1 MRQPHA
7 LIPKPQLIRVF
18 ILVLTVACASC
29 GSDDDGGGTPTNP
42 TPPPQGPA
50 TLQIVDLVVGTGDE
64 AGGTEQV
71 QIHYTLWLYDP
82 AGTDGK
88 GTRIESSRNGS
99 QPIQFRLGSNAVI
112 PGFEQGVVG
121 TKVGGTRRLTIP
133 PNLGYGASGQG
144 PIPGNSWLVFEIE
157 LMATAP

>member
-1 MRQPHA
+1 LRQPQV
-7 LIPKPQLIRVF
+7 LSPQLVRVF
-18 ILVLTVACASC
+18 VLVLTVACASC
-29 GSDDDGGGTPTNP
+29 GGYDDGGGTPIAP

-50 TLQIVDLVVGTGDE
+50 TLQIVDLQVGTGDE
-64 AGGTEQV
+64 ANGTEQV
-71 QIHYTLWLYDP
+71 QVHYTLWLYDP

-88 GTRIESSRNGS
+88 GARIESSRDRN

-121 TKVGGTRRLTIP
+121 TKVGGTRRVTIP
-133 PNLGYGASGQG
+133 PSLGYGASGQG

-157 LMATAP
+157 LMATAL